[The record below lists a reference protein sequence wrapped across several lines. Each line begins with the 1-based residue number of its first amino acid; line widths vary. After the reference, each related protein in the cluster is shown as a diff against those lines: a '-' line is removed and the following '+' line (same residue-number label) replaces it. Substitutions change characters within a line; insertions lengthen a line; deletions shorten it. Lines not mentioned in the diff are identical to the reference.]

1 MRRRGMVLEP
11 AVRGA
16 ARVAMFGGLIGTQV
30 QLQGGMDWAKTEVNG
45 GRVLDN
51 GPGPEDV
58 GEPCNQLPCGIAWK
72 EGWRAVS
79 VVTCSNYTPRPEF
92 VLLRFHLQL
101 SRLQLLDSGLCILS
115 PLLLGCGW
123 VWVSYE
129 EPEDVEKSFREDD
142 WAATRWTLTV
152 LLKGMFSPIVV
163 HDCGATTSR
172 HRRHGREAIE
182 QRYKFGENVSFFP
195 RFCGVLG

>member
-1 MRRRGMVLEP
+1 M
-11 AVRGA
+11 
-16 ARVAMFGGLIGTQV
+16 
-30 QLQGGMDWAKTEVNG
+30 
-45 GRVLDN
+45 
-51 GPGPEDV
+51 
-58 GEPCNQLPCGIAWK
+58 
-72 EGWRAVS
+72 
-79 VVTCSNYTPRPEF
+79 
-92 VLLRFHLQL
+92 
-101 SRLQLLDSGLCILS
+101 
-115 PLLLGCGW
+115 
-123 VWVSYE
+123 
-129 EPEDVEKSFREDD
+129 EKSFREDD